1 MTNPSRSQAAA
12 RGFTLIELLVVIAII
27 AVLIALLLPAVQAAR
42 EAARRMQCTNN
53 LKQLALASHNYED
66 THLCFPSGTY
76 YMWPTACG
84 RWKQGPSFYL
94 SLLPYLEQ
102 GTLANAYNF
111 SVHPYYADNS
121 TMQSTG
127 ITALWCP
134 SDPDVAMPTSTTMPR
149 NFLGGCSGVSGTF
162 ADPWKFYHV
171 TYAGSAG
178 VFPAYPVGPSGSCT
192 GCDPNYSSILSQAN
206 GVINFG
212 STTKVA
218 SITDGTSNTFLLAER
233 NFHLLQPAAAQT
245 VWFFWFSGAYSDT
258 MFTTL
263 YPINPTKSITG
274 EAQDFDVPGGG
285 NATEEAAGSN
295 HPGGANIAFCDGSV
309 HFIKDS
315 IQSWKIN
322 PSTYLPNGVVYNGNV
337 LGITQSYTVAPGTQ
351 YGIYQ
356 ALSTRNGGEVISSDS
371 Y

>member
-1 MTNPSRSQAAA
+1 MIRPIRRHAAS

-42 EAARRMQCTNN
+42 EAARRIQCTNN
-53 LKQLALASHNYED
+53 LKQIALASLNYENS
-66 THLCFPSGTY
+66 LQCLPSGTY

-94 SLLPYLEQ
+94 SLLPYFEQ
-102 GTLANAYNF
+102 VNVANSYNF
-111 SVHPYYADNS
+111 MLHPYYAQNS
-121 TMQSTG
+121 TMQGTG
-127 ITALWCP
+127 ISALWCP
-134 SDPDVAMPTSTTMPR
+134 SDPDVAQPTVTNMPR
-149 NFLGGCSGVSGTF
+149 NFLGSCSGVSGTQ
-162 ADPWKFYHV
+162 PNTWSFYHV
-171 TYAGSAG
+171 SYAGSAG
-178 VFPAYPVGPSGSCT
+178 VFPAYPIGPASV
-192 GCDPNYSSILSQAN
+192 DPNYASVLSQAN

-212 STTKVA
+212 STTKIA
-218 SITDGTSNTFLLAER
+218 SITDGTSNTFMLAER
-233 NFHLLQPAAAQT
+233 NFHGLQPVGAQQ

-263 YPINPTKSITG
+263 YPINPQKSISG
-274 EAQDFDVPGGG
+274 ELQDFDVPGGG

-315 IQSWKIN
+315 IQSWPLN
-322 PSTYLPNGVVYNGNV
+322 LATFLPVGVTYNGTNV
-337 LGITQSYTVAPGTQ
+337 PQNYTVLPGTQ
-351 YGIYQ
+351 FGVYQ
-356 ALSTRNGGEVISSDS
+356 SLSTRNGGEVISSDS